1 MKLIAK
7 SNVNNTMNA
16 KLIKIE
22 IYFLSLALLFF
33 LQLCKTICFPFDICD
48 GWHFTGWSCSLIVSL
63 TCICCLIACLVIRK
77 RFDKSITGNCG
88 DIQVKVS
95 AIKNKNYEYLTFLTT
110 YIIPMVCFNTS
121 DIRDCI
127 VMAILLIV
135 LGVLFVKTNVYYLNP
150 TLALLKFNIYEATLD
165 GKDYILISKDK
176 IRENDQVRTFTLDQ
190 GVKCAKK
197 N

>member
-1 MKLIAK
+1 
-7 SNVNNTMNA
+7 MNA
-16 KLIKIE
+16 KWIKIE

-33 LQLCKTICFPFDICD
+33 LLLCKTICIPFDICN
-48 GWHFTGWSCSLIVSL
+48 GWTFTGWDCSLIVSL
-63 TCICCLIACLVIRK
+63 ICAVCLIVCWIVWK
-77 RFDKSITGNCG
+77 RFDKSIVDNCG

-110 YIIPMVCFNTS
+110 YIIPMICFNTS

-135 LGVLFVKTNVYYLNP
+135 LGALFVKTNIYYLNP

-165 GKDYILISKDK
+165 GQDYILLSKDNISEK
-176 IRENDQVRTFTLDQ
+176 DQVRTFSLDH
-190 GVKCAKK
+190 GVKYAKK

>member
-1 MKLIAK
+1 
-7 SNVNNTMNA
+7 MNSIY
-16 KLIKIE
+16 IKAE
-22 IYFLSLALLFF
+22 IYFLSLSLLF
-33 LQLCKTICFPFDICD
+33 LLLLCKTISFPFDVCNK
-48 GWHFTGWSCSLIVSL
+48 WTFTGWDCSLIMSL
-63 TCICCLIACLVIRK
+63 ICIVCLIVCWIVWK
-77 RFDKSITGNCG
+77 RFDKSIVDNRG

-121 DIRDCI
+121 DVRDCI

-150 TLALLKFNIYEATLD
+150 TLALLKFNIYDATLD
-165 GKDYILISKDK
+165 GKDYILISKEK
-176 IRENDQVRTFTLDQ
+176 IRENDQVRTFSLDF
-190 GVKCAKK
+190 GVKYAKK

>member
-7 SNVNNTMNA
+7 SNVNNNMNA

-22 IYFLSLALLFF
+22 IYLLSLTLLFF
-33 LQLCKTICFPFDICD
+33 LLLCKTICFPFDVCNKWTFK
-48 GWHFTGWSCSLIVSL
+48 GWDCSLIVSL
-63 TCICCLIACLVIRK
+63 ICIVCLVVCWIVWK
-77 RFDKSITGNCG
+77 RFDKSIVGNCG

-121 DIRDCI
+121 DVRDCI

-165 GKDYILISKDK
+165 EQDYILISKDK
-176 IRENDQVRTFTLDQ
+176 ISEKDPVRTFSLDF
-190 GVKCAKK
+190 GVKYAKK

>member
-1 MKLIAK
+1 
-7 SNVNNTMNA
+7 MNA

-33 LQLCKTICFPFDICD
+33 LLLCKTICFPFDICN
-48 GWHFTGWSCSLIVSL
+48 GWDFTGWDCSLVMSL
-63 TCICCLIACLVIRK
+63 ICLVCLIICWIVWK
-77 RFDKSITGNCG
+77 RFDKSITNNGG
-88 DIQVKVS
+88 DIQVIVTRIS
-95 AIKNKNYEYLTFLTT
+95 NKNYEYLTFLTT

-121 DIRDCI
+121 DLRDCV
-127 VMAILLIV
+127 VMTILLIV
-135 LGVLFVKTNVYYLNP
+135 LGVLFVKTNVYYLNQ

-176 IRENDQVRTFTLDQ
+176 IRENDQVRTFTLNQ
-190 GVKCAKK
+190 GVKYAKK

>member
-1 MKLIAK
+1 
-7 SNVNNTMNA
+7 MNA

-33 LQLCKTICFPFDICD
+33 LLLCKTICFPFDICN
-48 GWHFTGWSCSLIVSL
+48 GWTFTGWDCPLIVSL
-63 TCICCLIACLVIRK
+63 ICIVCLITCCIVWK
-77 RFDKSITGNCG
+77 RFDKSIMGNCG

-121 DIRDCI
+121 DVRDCI

-135 LGVLFVKTNVYYLNP
+135 LGVLFVKTNVYYL
-150 TLALLKFNIYEATLD
+150 ALLKFNIYEATLD
-165 GKDYILISKDK
+165 EQDYILISKDK
-176 IRENDQVRTFTLDQ
+176 ISEKDPVRTFSLDF
-190 GVKCAKK
+190 GVKYAKK

>member
-1 MKLIAK
+1 
-7 SNVNNTMNA
+7 MNA

-33 LQLCKTICFPFDICD
+33 LLLCKTICFPFDICN
-48 GWHFTGWSCSLIVSL
+48 GWDFTGWDCSLVMSL
-63 TCICCLIACLVIRK
+63 ICLVCLIICWIVWK
-77 RFDKSITGNCG
+77 RFDKSIVGNCG
-88 DIQVKVS
+88 DIQVNVS

-110 YIIPMVCFNTS
+110 YIIPMVCFNTN
-121 DIRDCI
+121 DVRDCI

-165 GKDYILISKDK
+165 GQDYILISKDNISEK
-176 IRENDQVRTFTLDQ
+176 DQVRTFSLDH
-190 GVKCAKK
+190 GVKYAKK

>member
-1 MKLIAK
+1 
-7 SNVNNTMNA
+7 MNA

-22 IYFLSLALLFF
+22 IYFLSLSLLFF
-33 LQLCKTICFPFDICD
+33 LLLFKTFCFPFDICN
-48 GWHFTGWSCSLIVSL
+48 GWTFKGFDCSLIVSL
-63 TCICCLIACLVIRK
+63 ICIVCLVVCWIVWK
-77 RFDKSITGNCG
+77 RFDKSVSNNGG

-110 YIIPMVCFNTS
+110 YIIPMICFNTS

-135 LGVLFVKTNVYYLNP
+135 LGALFVKTNVYYLNP
-150 TLALLKFNIYEATLD
+150 TLALLKFNIYDATLD

>member
-1 MKLIAK
+1 
-7 SNVNNTMNA
+7 
-16 KLIKIE
+16 
-22 IYFLSLALLFF
+22 
-33 LQLCKTICFPFDICD
+33 
-48 GWHFTGWSCSLIVSL
+48 
-63 TCICCLIACLVIRK
+63 
-77 RFDKSITGNCG
+77 
-88 DIQVKVS
+88 
-95 AIKNKNYEYLTFLTT
+95 
-110 YIIPMVCFNTS
+110 MVCFNTS

-176 IRENDQVRTFTLDQ
+176 ISERDLVRTFSLDN
-190 GVKCAKK
+190 GVKYAKK

>member
-1 MKLIAK
+1 
-7 SNVNNTMNA
+7 MNA
-16 KLIKIE
+16 KWIKIE

-33 LQLCKTICFPFDICD
+33 LLLCKTVCLPFDICD

-63 TCICCLIACLVIRK
+63 TCIFCLIACLVIRK

-176 IRENDQVRTFTLDQ
+176 ISERDQVRTFSLDN
-190 GVKCAKK
+190 GVKYAKK